1 MKYLKFTLS
10 ILLFI
15 TFSCSKDDN
24 TSTINDQVV
33 DADGNVYNTIKIGN
47 QIWMTENLKTTRL
60 NDGTPL
66 IYFTENTEISWSDT
80 NSHTSFYQWA
90 RTDDPFELYDRELP
104 INYFGAIYNHW
115 AFESGKLAPR
125 GWRIPSEQDFIELE
139 NYIASQ
145 GHNGNEST
153 VLKSM
158 NGWIDSSGNGLDLY
172 NFNALPNGYAA
183 LGGGLIPNG
192 IISNWATTTIN
203 QTNQIRRTVSLFEES
218 TVNYNNSIF
227 HTGAGVRCI
236 KE

>member
-1 MKYLKFTLS
+1 MKNLKFIST
-10 ILLFI
+10 ILIFI
-15 TFSCSKDDN
+15 LFSCSNDDN
-24 TSTINDQVV
+24 TPNNEIAIDI
-33 DADGNVYNTIKIGN
+33 DGNTYNTVKIGS

-60 NDGTPL
+60 KDGTPL
-66 IYFTENTEISWSDT
+66 IHFTENTNISWSDP
-80 NSHTSFYQWA
+80 NSPSSFYQWA
-90 RTDDPFELYDRELP
+90 RTDDPFELYDNELP

-115 AFESGKLAPR
+115 TIKSGMLAPN
-125 GWRIPSEQDFIELE
+125 GWRIPTEQDFIELE

-145 GHNGNEST
+145 GHSGNEAT
-153 VLKSM
+153 VLKSK

-192 IISNWATTTIN
+192 IILTWATSTIN
-203 QTNQIRRTVSLFEES
+203 QTNQTRRTVSLFEGS

-227 HTGAGVRCI
+227 HIGAGVRCI